1 MTRPPFHF
9 RRILALGLILAAWPA
24 SLCAAPDSAHPP
36 VSGSR
41 DSRNGVTIVQVW
53 GNPFERGFAH
63 GYLMADEIRA
73 FLING
78 MFNEARLKSR
88 GAYET
93 IVLHGLLNLMEIE
106 PRFTEEIRGLHQ
118 GMLAQLGTKG
128 MHVDWLERGVSVP
141 DLTVYNCF
149 ADFFGLMCSTF
160 TVWGGLSAE
169 GVLTARNLDYP
180 LEADLRLGQFLLV
193 QLGQTDGRKDFVSL
207 NWPGQVGCVTAM
219 NADGVTLAIHD
230 TPGVLFD
237 PALKYRPRLLQMRS
251 AIEAAAGPSAFR
263 DAARALASGPT
274 IVGNNVHMS
283 RPARL
288 GTQPAAVLEYDGR
301 TDKGPGVTIR
311 TAADN
316 APGVPDRALI
326 CTNHYRARRS
336 AVPCDRFAKMQ
347 AALRQRADAKEPL
360 SIRHARAL
368 MSSVA
373 RRYERLFT
381 LHTVYFL
388 PDRRELELSVSTRT
402 TPAAEIEPVRFSL
415 KDLLTRHAN

>member
-1 MTRPPFHF
+1 MTRWYLLM
-9 RRILALGLILAAWPA
+9 RRIGLLCLILPAGPA
-24 SLCAAPDSAHPP
+24 SLCAAPDSADPP
-36 VSGSR
+36 VRGSR
-41 DSRNGVTIVQVW
+41 QSLNGVTIVRVW
-53 GNPFERGFAH
+53 GSPFERGFAH
-63 GYLMADEIRA
+63 GYLMADEIRS

-78 MFNEARLKSR
+78 MFNQARLKSR

-93 IVLHGLLNLMEIE
+93 IVLHGLLSLMEIE

-118 GMLAQLGTKG
+118 GMLARLGPKG
-128 MHVDWLERGVSVP
+128 MHVDWLDRGVSVR

-160 TVWGGLSAE
+160 TVWGGLSTE

-180 LEADLRLGQFLLV
+180 LEADLRLGQCLLV
-193 QLGQTDGRKDFVSL
+193 QLDQTDGRMDFVSL
-207 NWPGQVGCVTAM
+207 NWPGQIGCVTAM

-251 AIEAAAGPSAFR
+251 AIEAAAGHTAFR

-283 RPARL
+283 RPARF

-311 TAADN
+311 TAAEN
-316 APGVPDRALI
+316 APGVPDHALI

-336 AVPCDRFAKMQ
+336 PVPCDRFAKMQ
-347 AALRQRADAKEPL
+347 AELRRRADAQEPL
-360 SIRHARAL
+360 SIRHARVL

-373 RRYERLFT
+373 RRHQRLFT

-388 PDRRELELSVSTRT
+388 PDRRALELSVSTRT
-402 TPAAEIEPVRFSL
+402 IPAAEIEPVRFSL
-415 KDLLTRHAN
+415 DDLLTRHPN